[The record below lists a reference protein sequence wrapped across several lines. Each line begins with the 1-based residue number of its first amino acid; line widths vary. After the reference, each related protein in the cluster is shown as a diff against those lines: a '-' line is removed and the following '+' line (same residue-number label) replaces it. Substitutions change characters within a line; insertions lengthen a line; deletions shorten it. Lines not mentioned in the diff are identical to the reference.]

1 MNARATTLLAAA
13 SAALALLLAVLWLAP
28 GPLDSWRVWSPPPA
42 QAPQLDD
49 AQAAVLRGLPGATA
63 VYPAVLERPLMQ
75 PSRRPEAAASA
86 AAAAAPPPTAIEQ
99 VKLLGL
105 LDGRALTGVMLEEQG
120 KPRFV
125 RQGEKV
131 GDWTLAAIEGRQA
144 VFTRGDERKRIDLP
158 FAHLGKGAA
167 APAQPAAAGNPAAT
181 PAPALAAAAGGG
193 AAPARPANARPA
205 AAALPAPAAPA
216 APSPSATATAPG
228 AAAPGTAAPA
238 RANANAPVAAFGGSA
253 PATPSR
259 DTHGTR

>member
-1 MNARATTLLAAA
+1 MSGRATSLLAAA
-13 SAALALLLAVLWLAP
+13 SAALALLLAALWLGP
-28 GPLDSWRVWSPPPA
+28 GPLARWRVWSPPPA

-63 VYPAVLERPLMQ
+63 AYPAVLERPLMQ

-86 AAAAAPPPTAIEQ
+86 AVADAPPPTAIEQ
-99 VKLLGL
+99 VKLQGL

-120 KPRFV
+120 KSRFV

-158 FAHLGKGAA
+158 FAHLGKGA
-167 APAQPAAAGNPAAT
+167 PAQPAAAAGNAVPAPAQAAAAAAAAGGAPPVRAANSRPAVAAT
-181 PAPALAAAAGGG
+181 PAPAPVSAAPATAAVPG
-193 AAPARPANARPA
+193 AAP
-205 AAALPAPAAPA
+205 
-216 APSPSATATAPG
+216 STATATA
-228 AAAPGTAAPA
+228 TARPSG
-238 RANANAPVAAFGGSA
+238 NAPVAAFGGSA

-259 DTHGTR
+259 DPNGTR